1 MRHSRHRQEDAATIS
16 LNPRHLEE
24 RWRSKLAEV
33 ICSMM
38 FQSVALFRE
47 LCNGIS

>member
-33 ICSMM
+33 M
-38 FQSVALFRE
+38 QYDVSV
-47 LCNGIS
+47 SSY